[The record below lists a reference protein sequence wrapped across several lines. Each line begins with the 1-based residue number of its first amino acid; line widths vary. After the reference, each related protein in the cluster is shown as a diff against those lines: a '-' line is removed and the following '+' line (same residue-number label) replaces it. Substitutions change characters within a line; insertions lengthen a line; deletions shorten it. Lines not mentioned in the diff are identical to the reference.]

1 MLNNIKTLI
10 QLIMKKTNTK
20 TRTLLEIINE
30 KDIKELLTVGPKKPV
45 IVPLTMMA
53 KYKIGALIVVDEGKM
68 VGVISERDYAREI
81 ILEGKSSMDT
91 KVEEIMTKKV
101 LTLSVDDKFEKGL
114 EIMTQKRIR
123 HMPVMDG
130 KVLLGMV
137 SQGDLVKEMIT
148 YQKELIRELEAFV
161 YW

>member
-1 MLNNIKTLI
+1 
-10 QLIMKKTNTK
+10 MKKTNTK

-30 KDIKELLTVGPKKPV
+30 KEIKDLLTVDSKKPV
-45 IVPLTMMA
+45 IEALTIMA
-53 KYKIGALIVVDEGKM
+53 KYKIGALIVTNEAKM

-81 ILEGKSSMDT
+81 ILEGKSSKNT
-91 KVEEIMTKKV
+91 KVEEIMTRKV
-101 LTLSVDDKFEKGL
+101 LTLSAGDKFEKGL

-130 KVLLGMV
+130 KELVGMV
-137 SQGDLVKEMIT
+137 SQGDLVKEMIS
-148 YQKELIRELEAFV
+148 YQKELIKELEAFV

>member
-1 MLNNIKTLI
+1 MTVDS
-10 QLIMKKTNTK
+10 KKSVI
-20 TRTLLEIINE
+20 EA
-30 KDIKELLTVGPKKPV
+30 LT
-45 IVPLTMMA
+45 IMA
-53 KYKIGALIVVDEGKM
+53 KYKIGALIVINGSKM

-81 ILEGKSSMDT
+81 ILEGKSSKET

-101 LTLSVDDKFEKGL
+101 LTLSANDKFEKGL

-130 KVLLGMV
+130 KELLGMV
-137 SQGDLVKEMIT
+137 SQGDLVKEMIA
-148 YQKELIRELEAFV
+148 YQKELIKELEAFV

>member
-1 MLNNIKTLI
+1 
-10 QLIMKKTNTK
+10 MKKTNTK

-30 KDIKELLTVGPKKPV
+30 KEIKELLTVDSKKPV
-45 IVPLTMMA
+45 IEALTIMA
-53 KYKIGALIVVDEGKM
+53 KYKIGALIVTNEATM

-81 ILEGKSSMDT
+81 ILEGKSSKDT

-101 LTLSVDDKFEKGL
+101 LTLSTSDKLEKGL
-114 EIMTQKRIR
+114 EIMTKKRIR

-130 KVLLGMV
+130 KELIGVV
-137 SQGDLVKEMIT
+137 SQGDLVKEMIS
-148 YQKELIRELEAFV
+148 YQKELIKELEAFV

>member
-1 MLNNIKTLI
+1 
-10 QLIMKKTNTK
+10 MKKTTTK

-30 KDIKELLTVGPKKPV
+30 KEIKELLTIDPKKSV
-45 IVPLTMMA
+45 IDALTLMA
-53 KYKIGALIVVDEGKM
+53 KYKIGALIVMDDTKM

-81 ILEGKSSMDT
+81 ILEGKSSKNT
-91 KVEEIMTKKV
+91 KVEEIMTRKV
-101 LTLSVDDKFEKGL
+101 ITLSADDKFEKGL
-114 EIMTQKRIR
+114 EVMTQKRIR

-130 KVLLGMV
+130 KELLGMV

-148 YQKELIRELEAFV
+148 YQKELIKELEAFV

>member
-1 MLNNIKTLI
+1 
-10 QLIMKKTNTK
+10 MKKTDTK

-30 KDIKELLTVGPKKPV
+30 KDIKELLTIDPKKSV
-45 IVPLTMMA
+45 IEALTIMA
-53 KYKIGALIVVDEGKM
+53 KYKIGALIVMDGPKM

-81 ILEGKSSMDT
+81 ILEGKSSKDT

-101 LTLSVDDKFEKGL
+101 LTLSADDKFEKGL

-123 HMPVMDG
+123 HLPVMDG
-130 KVLLGMV
+130 NELLGMV
-137 SQGDLVKEMIT
+137 SQGDLVKEMID
-148 YQKELIRELEAFV
+148 YQKELIKELEAFV

>member
-1 MLNNIKTLI
+1 M
-10 QLIMKKTNTK
+10 IMKKTNTK

-30 KDIKELLTVGPKKPV
+30 KEIKELLTVDSKKPV
-45 IVPLTMMA
+45 IEALTIMA
-53 KYKIGALIVVDEGKM
+53 EYKIGALIVTNESTM

-81 ILEGKSSMDT
+81 ILEGKSSKDT

-101 LTLSVDDKFEKGL
+101 LTLSAEDKLEKGL

-130 KVLLGMV
+130 KELIGMV
-137 SQGDLVKEMIT
+137 SQGDLVKEMIS
-148 YQKELIRELEAFV
+148 YQKELIKELEAFV